1 MKGYYTRYG
10 FLAYSES
17 AGHLMEFVSETEAI
31 EYDSADE
38 EEE

>member
-10 FLAYSES
+10 FLTYSES
-17 AGHLMEFVSETEAI
+17 ADRLMEFASDTEAI